1 MQQKRV
7 TIEVVARLI
16 IIFLSTSL
24 SSIRD
29 DFVLFTSVSFQD
41 RLPSRIS
48 TAAGWFRFPYRRSNW
63 THRDSRCIRNS
74 YSVRNYQRPH
84 RREQQQQQQQWEQIS
99 HHQLAIGAY
108 SKLYYA
114 KKKIEDRSFNIFIVI
129 ESSRPVCL
137 ADRPPFYQWRIS
149 IEKLILCFLF
159 SYGAGKQ
166 APNSSID
173 ILSERASI
181 ATPLP
186 SP

>member
-41 RLPSRIS
+41 RLPFGYRLPPNDFDSLIEDLTEHIEIAVAS
-48 TAAGWFRFPYRRSNW
+48 VTVTLLEITIAPIAANSNSNGSKSAITSYRR
-63 THRDSRCIRNS
+63 I
-74 YSVRNYQRPH
+74 
-84 RREQQQQQQQWEQIS
+84 QQIVLCE
-99 HHQLAIGAY
+99 
-108 SKLYYA
+108 

-159 SYGAGKQ
+159 SYRAGKQ
-166 APNSSID
+166 APDSSID
-173 ILSERASI
+173 ILSELLVERASI